1 MNDLL
6 HAFDLEWLILAPALA
21 AGALVLSTHVPLG
34 RQVLQRGIIFID
46 LAIAQIA
53 ALGVMIAAI
62 LGWEDSTWAVQ
73 LAAATA
79 AATGALFMTWTE
91 RHWPKTQEAF
101 IGATFVVAASL
112 GLLLLAGHPQA
123 GEHLQDI
130 LAGQILWI
138 SWIDLLPALVVYV
151 PILGLWFGLGERLG
165 HIGFYLLFAA
175 AVTVS
180 VQLIGIYLVF
190 ASLILPALAARSTK
204 TAYAIGAVGYV
215 LGLLASNWLDLPA
228 GPAIVCALAL
238 VASIRAL
245 LRYLRSNRVRLS

>member
-1 MNDLL
+1 MSAL
-6 HAFDLEWLILAPALA
+6 DLEWSILAPALA
-21 AGALVLSTHVPLG
+21 AGVLVLSTHVPLG

-53 ALGVMIAAI
+53 ALGVMMAAV
-62 LGWEDSTWAVQ
+62 LGWEDSTLAVQ
-73 LAAATA
+73 LAAAA
-79 AATGALFMTWTE
+79 AAGAGALFMTWTE
-91 RHWPKTQEAF
+91 RRWPKIQEAL
-101 IGATFVVAASL
+101 IGATFVVAASS

-138 SWIDLLPALVVYV
+138 SWSDLLPALLVYV
-151 PILGLWFGLGERLG
+151 PLLALWFGLGERLG

-204 TAYAIGAVGYV
+204 AAYTVGAAGYA
-215 LGLLASNWLDLPA
+215 LGLLASSWLDLPA

-238 VASIRAL
+238 VAILSAL
-245 LRYLRSNRVRLS
+245 LLRPHASAARLS